1 MPAEETLF
9 SSQETT
15 RENLSALRARAQL
28 LSDAR
33 IAELSFLADRT
44 AAHAASLLGDGMDF
58 YEVLSL
64 VSEGIPLRAPSDK
77 MRDGT
82 SDEERNG
89 DLGGG
94 QGKAPIDAHGKESG
108 VGQGKPPIPQQDK
121 TSISPQGEERR
132 GDDREG
138 ARASFEEAY
147 DRAVFSA
154 LLLEKLGERGIF
166 PTESDFLSTREA
178 PETFTYVKNA
188 YADEAYEVF
197 SSEFSDPRVKYSR
210 TFAEAVKSVLDGEVG
225 YCLLPLAEKGGVRLS
240 SVTELL
246 AGNDLKIASVTP
258 VFGFSGDA
266 ELWYALV
273 ARGFRVPK
281 VAAED
286 DRYLEIRC
294 SEEDGDTLAALLCAS
309 RVFCASLY
317 RVHTVTRRP
326 AEENGFYYTV
336 VFRTE
341 GKSFV
346 GLLTY
351 LTLYTETYVP
361 VGLYKNLE

>member
-9 SSQETT
+9 SSEETT
-15 RENLSALRARAQL
+15 RDNLSALRARAQL

-58 YEVLSL
+58 YEILSL

-77 MRDGT
+77 MWNGT

-89 DLGGG
+89 DLDGG

-108 VGQGKPPIPQQDK
+108 VGQGKPPILSQDK
-121 TSISPQGEERR
+121 ISPPPQGEERR
-132 GDDREG
+132 SDDREG
-138 ARASFEEAY
+138 AHASFEEAY

-166 PTESDFLSTREA
+166 PTESDFLPTREA

-210 TFAEAVKSVLDGEVG
+210 TFAEAIKSVLDGEVG

-246 AGNDLKIASVTP
+246 TGNDLKIASVTP

-309 RVFCASLY
+309 RLFCASLY
-317 RVHTVTRRP
+317 RVHTVTRHP